1 MSEIDLSLVGSL
13 SAPFVVEVERGAIR
27 RFAEAVG
34 DPSPLYRDAAAA
46 RDAGFDDIPAPPTF
60 PTAFRPEEEPAWTRD
75 LDRRRILAGE
85 TSFTYERPVVAGMRL
100 ECRVRFV
107 AVDVKKSTR
116 GDMQAIRQ
124 QIEAR
129 LLDANGKAG
138 DLVVTCGRVTL
149 YRQPRSELSSS

>member
-13 SAPFVVEVERGAIR
+13 SQPFVVEVERGAIR

-34 DPSPLYRDAAAA
+34 EPSPIYRELPAA
-46 RDAGFDDIPAPPTF
+46 RAAGFEDIPAPPTF
-60 PTAFRPEEEPAWTRD
+60 PTAFRPPQEPAWTRD

-85 TSFTYERPVVAGMRL
+85 MSFHYERPVLAGMRL

-107 AVDVKKSTR
+107 DVEDKSSAS
-116 GDMQAIRQ
+116 GSMQVIRQ

-129 LLDANGKAG
+129 LLDADEQAG
-138 DLVVTCGRVTL
+138 ELVVTCGRVTL
-149 YRQPRSELSSS
+149 YRRPRTEQLS